1 MATIKELQTNA
12 CADVEVEESE
22 QICDE
27 CVPNSMAIVPDWT
40 TVSVEQPYLNEKTCE
55 YEVTI
60 QDFGDVNST
69 PITAISDSDIE
80 SANSELILTGLRVIL
95 EYYGKSVSESD
106 EQFDAL
112 TTATYVKDYAIP
124 MVSTNTVSGDRAV
137 TIPTKVLIAIPALN
151 LNQIEDITEN
161 SKSGAFVGRQVLEI
175 SAFDLKFKLRRL
187 KNALRIFS
195 KFQAISNFESTRIYY
210 QDTQEVLY
218 IEEFK
223 DYVSQVF
230 PALQDLVEAQGDYVM
245 RPNRVFKGIK
255 NLTEVKFVFDDD
267 TVIQDV
273 YFYSYGCEDEIK
285 ATKQFSKFQD
295 DARAR
300 NRVVSG
306 LIASIID
313 IDDDLSAREPIPWY
327 EFVEKYFNVDI
338 DIVEG
343 SIDEDDQSALG
354 CFLEDLQKDTKIFD
368 QLLNQVVSLPEI
380 VADKFAKYAC
390 MSKEDIQNRNKEFA
404 DFDWKGLL
412 SEANIQADFRI
423 DDPLLNQIDQLLAE
437 GVDPRTI
444 LNELNVCGLTAL
456 MLKIIECLAG
466 QLSFEDYL
474 RTAVKSALK
483 NMNMRHTGKLYNL
496 LPASSRAEILVI
508 VNARLIDEGLDG
520 NIESAD
526 GPSWPWKED
535 ATSAPGDISES
546 SAGSNTVA
554 SRDTLLIASQTGAAI
569 DEIIPILIDAMLEV
583 VGAEAL
589 LEYLNTFPGSEL
601 IARILEK
608 SECINPPRFSDLFPT
623 FVKSGDLPFCRSNY
637 AITLPALPQ
646 LVFQKPNVAIAR
658 ALLAAAL
665 DALIEQFRKII
676 ISLLAKLIYYL
687 KSNLCSVLEDLGTAA
702 QALATGADL
711 LGAIN
716 ASVCGDDG
724 EDTSAAAD
732 LFASLGS
739 DQDSDEVASFVNN
752 ISVVLTAK
760 EICSLLKGQASDEVL
775 NAVVQII
782 KYNNTGFLNQLTD
795 AARVRSFFINL
806 GNYISQEEFNKL
818 CGLADRAAED
828 FFPGASICKDRSIYD
843 EIRNLRKDIMSTGCA
858 DDATIEDQLDKLNE
872 RTVENLE
879 QIMDI
884 LQGEGAEG
892 VIEASF
898 PQLFSSGDIECPT
911 VQGIFAKDDPV
922 SSQAASEGIED
933 LLDGIEK
940 KFERDMVGRKGFFDY
955 LMCAADGTRLKQQ
968 LWGLKH
974 PLFSLLDE
982 KQSLLFSSAN
992 GYLASQIGDHNYFP
1006 LAIGGDSQTSLQ
1018 DYASS
1023 VTFDSSIGNPSVQ
1036 LTFTNNDGDYTST
1049 IEYTHSKTSDPNE
1062 DESDLE
1068 IEDTISVSEGLNEE
1082 GGGWE

>member
-1 MATIKELQTNA
+1 MATIKELQTNS
-12 CADVEVEESE
+12 CADVEAEESD

-27 CVPNSMAIVPDWT
+27 CVPNSMALVPDWT
-40 TVSVEQPYLNEKTCE
+40 TISVEQPYLNEKTCE

-80 SANSELILTGLRVIL
+80 SATSELVLTGLRIIL
-95 EYYGKSVSESD
+95 EYYGKNVSEGG
-106 EQFDAL
+106 EEFDTLNA
-112 TTATYVKDYAIP
+112 ATYVKDYAIP
-124 MVSTNTVSGDRAV
+124 MVRTTAPGISSPV
-137 TIPTKVLIAIPALN
+137 TIPTKVLIAIPAYN

-161 SKSGAFVGRQVLEI
+161 AKSGAFVGRQVLEI

-187 KNALRIFS
+187 KNALRLYS
-195 KFQAISNFESTRIYY
+195 KFQAISNFESTRVYY
-210 QDTQEVLY
+210 KDTQEVVY

-223 DYVSQVF
+223 DHISQVF
-230 PALQDLVEAQGDYVM
+230 PALQDLAEAQGDYVM

-255 NLTEVKFVFDDD
+255 NLTEVKFVFDED
-267 TVIQDV
+267 TVIEDV

-285 ATKQFSKFQD
+285 ATKQFTKFQD

-300 NRVVSG
+300 NRVICG
-306 LIASIID
+306 LIANIFD
-313 IDDDLSAREPIPWY
+313 IDDDLSAREPISWY
-327 EFVEKYFNVDI
+327 EFVEKYFNIDI

-343 SIDEDDQSALG
+343 SADEDDQSALG
-354 CFLEDLQKDTKIFD
+354 CFLEDIQKDTKIFD

-380 VADKFAKYAC
+380 VADKFSKYAC
-390 MSKEDIQNRNKEFA
+390 MSVEDIQNRDKELA
-404 DFDWKGLL
+404 EFDWRGLL
-412 SEANIQADFRI
+412 SEANLQADFQI
-423 DDPLLNQIDQLLAE
+423 DDPLLNEIDKLLAE
-437 GVDPRTI
+437 GVDARTI

-456 MLKIIECLAG
+456 MLKIIECLAS
-466 QLSFEDYL
+466 QVSFEDYIK
-474 RTAVKSALK
+474 TAVKSALK
-483 NMNMRHTGKLYNL
+483 SMNMRHTGKLYNM
-496 LPASSRAEILVI
+496 LPASSREEILVI
-508 VNARLIDEGLDG
+508 VNERLVEQGLDG

-535 ATSAPGDISES
+535 STAAPGDISES
-546 SAGSNTVA
+546 SSESNTVA
-554 SRDTLLIASQTGAAI
+554 SRDTLLIASETGAAMA
-569 DEIIPILIDAMLEV
+569 EIAPILVDAMLEV

-589 LEYLNTFPGSEL
+589 LEYLNTFPGSQL

-608 SECINPPRFSDLFPT
+608 SECISPPTFSDLFPT
-623 FVKSGDLPFCRSNY
+623 FVKSGELPFCRSNY

-646 LVFQKPNVAIAR
+646 LVFKKPNIAIAQ

-687 KSNLCSVLEDLGTAA
+687 KSNLCSVLEDLGSAA
-702 QALATGADL
+702 SAFDSDVSL
-711 LGAIN
+711 LGAIG

-724 EDTSAAAD
+724 DSETAAAD

-739 DQDSDEVASFVNN
+739 DQDSGEVASFVNN
-752 ISVVLTAK
+752 VSVVLTAK
-760 EICSLLKGQASDEVL
+760 EICALLKGNASDEVL
-775 NAVVQII
+775 NTVLQII
-782 KYNNTGFLNQLTD
+782 KYNNTAFLDHLTD
-795 AARVRSFFINL
+795 ASRVRTFFINL
-806 GNYISQEEFNKL
+806 GNYISPDEFEKL

-828 FFPGASICKDRSIYD
+828 FFPGASICKDQSIYD
-843 EIRNLRKDIMSTGCA
+843 EIRNLRRNIMSTGCA
-858 DDATIEDQLDKLNE
+858 DEATIEDQLDRLNE

-892 VIEASF
+892 VIENSF
-898 PQLFSSGDIECPT
+898 PQLFAAGDLECPT

-922 SSQAASEGIED
+922 SSQSSAEAIEA

-955 LMCAADGTRLKQQ
+955 LLCAADGTRLKQQ

-974 PLFSLLDE
+974 PLFSTLDE
-982 KQSLLFSSAN
+982 KQSVLFSGDDVA
-992 GYLASQIGDHNYFP
+992 DHNYFP
-1006 LAIGGDSQTSLQ
+1006 LTVGSDAQNSLQ
-1018 DYASS
+1018 DYAAS
-1023 VTFDSSIGNPSVQ
+1023 VTFDSSIGNPSVE

-1049 IEYTHSKTSDPNE
+1049 IEYTHSKTSDPDE
-1062 DESDLE
+1062 DESD
-1068 IEDTISVSEGLNEE
+1068 IDVTDTISVSEGLNEE